1 MDKLEEQGM
10 KKISSIKQN
19 VIREKRKIIRD
30 KLKDKRT
37 TWTLFETE
45 KEKEDKK
52 KWSKMIIKDKI
63 IIDIRTRFKQKKN
76 IKSLKE
82 WVIFGILII
91 SRLKVI
97 VIKIETY
104 H

>member
-1 MDKLEEQGM
+1 MSFEVSSLSHDGMYKLEEQEM

-30 KLKDKRT
+30 KLKDKTT

-52 KWSKMIIKDKI
+52 NEAK
-63 IIDIRTRFKQKKN
+63 R
-76 IKSLKE
+76 
-82 WVIFGILII
+82 
-91 SRLKVI
+91 
-97 VIKIETY
+97 
-104 H
+104 

>member
-1 MDKLEEQGM
+1 MSFEVSSLFHDGMDKLEEQGM

-52 KWSKMIIKDKI
+52 K
-63 IIDIRTRFKQKKN
+63 
-76 IKSLKE
+76 
-82 WVIFGILII
+82 
-91 SRLKVI
+91 
-97 VIKIETY
+97 
-104 H
+104 

>member
-1 MDKLEEQGM
+1 MDELEEQGM
-10 KKISSIKQN
+10 KKISSIKLN

-52 KWSKMIIKDKI
+52 K
-63 IIDIRTRFKQKKN
+63 
-76 IKSLKE
+76 
-82 WVIFGILII
+82 
-91 SRLKVI
+91 
-97 VIKIETY
+97 
-104 H
+104 